1 MLSNFE
7 IVKEAEMKKKI
18 TIKDIL
24 FLQLV
29 IIIYTCSSI
38 AAKFAAAE
46 SLFSFRFCLF
56 YGIEIMVLGV
66 YAVLWQQIIKRFEL
80 SVAYANRAMVLVWS
94 MLWAVV
100 IFHNE
105 MTVQNLF
112 GVALVI
118 AGTAVVNL
126 DTREEA

>member
-1 MLSNFE
+1 M
-7 IVKEAEMKKKI
+7 
-18 TIKDIL
+18 IL
-24 FLQLV
+24 
-29 IIIYTCSSI
+29 
-38 AAKFAAAE
+38 
-46 SLFSFRFCLF
+46 
-56 YGIEIMVLGV
+56 GI

-94 MLWAVV
+94 MLWAVI

-105 MTVQNLF
+105 MTAQNLS

-118 AGTAVVNL
+118 AGTVIVNL